1 MAFVGMHEGD
11 IAMKPGVL
19 FSVLLGLCFSVVAA
33 APVWCGIAG
42 RVDSV
47 SGSGTI
53 GKPGAQPRTLRAGDQ
68 LNEGDLLATGADSWV
83 LLEMVDGAAFTLRPN
98 TRLRIDAYVYSDTE
112 ASKDKSLLS
121 LIQGALR
128 AVTGAI
134 GALNRPGYAIATAT
148 ATVGIR
154 GTDHE
159 TAYYPP
165 GAAEAG
171 TEPGTYD
178 KVNEGETFIRS
189 PQGEIRVR
197 PGQAGFAHHRS
208 ERKPQILP
216 SVPAFYLHHAEIDR
230 RLVDRV
236 RAIREKHQQ
245 KLIRSRPQRAE
256 AISEGR
262 QRSLMEQRAH
272 REQMREERS
281 KHEHEREKEKKRQR
295 REKE

>member
-1 MAFVGMHEGD
+1 MTAR
-11 IAMKPGVL
+11 VL
-19 FSVLLGLCFSVVAA
+19 FSVLLGLCLSLVAA
-33 APVWCGIAG
+33 APVWSGIAG

-47 SGSGTI
+47 SGSATTGRL
-53 GKPGAQPRTLRAGDQ
+53 GAQPRPLRATDQ
-68 LNEGDLLATGADSWV
+68 LNEGDLLTTGADSWV
-83 LLEMVDGAAFTLRPN
+83 LLEMVDGATFTLRPN

-112 ASKDKSLLS
+112 ASKNKSLLS

-134 GALNRPGYAIATAT
+134 GALNRPGYTITTAT

-189 PQGEIRVR
+189 PQGEVRVR
-197 PGQAGFAHHRS
+197 PGQAGFAHHRAD
-208 ERKPQILP
+208 RKPQILP
-216 SVPAFYLHHAEIDR
+216 HVPAFYLRHAEIDR

-245 KLIRSRPQRAE
+245 KLLRSRPQRAE
-256 AISEGR
+256 AMPEGR
-262 QRSLMEQRAH
+262 QQNLIEQRAH
-272 REQMREERS
+272 REQMREERR
-281 KHEHEREKEKKRQR
+281 KHEHERGKEKERQR
-295 REKE
+295 HEKE

>member
-1 MAFVGMHEGD
+1 MT
-11 IAMKPGVL
+11 PRVL
-19 FSVLLGLCFSVVAA
+19 FSVLLGLCLSIVAA
-33 APVWCGIAG
+33 APVWSGIAG

-47 SGSGTI
+47 SGSATTGRL
-53 GKPGAQPRTLRAGDQ
+53 GAQPRPLRATDQ
-68 LNEGDLLATGADSWV
+68 LNEGDLLTTGADSWV
-83 LLEMVDGAAFTLRPN
+83 LLEMVDGATFTLRPN
-98 TRLRIDAYVYSDTE
+98 TRLRIDAYVYSDTQ
-112 ASKDKSLLS
+112 ASKNKSLLS

-134 GALNRPGYAIATAT
+134 GALNRQGYTITTAT

-189 PQGEIRVR
+189 PQGEVRVR
-197 PGQAGFAHHRS
+197 PGQAGFAHHRAD
-208 ERKPQILP
+208 RKPQILP
-216 SVPAFYLHHAEIDR
+216 HVPAFYLRHAEIDR

-245 KLIRSRPQRAE
+245 KLLRSRPQRAE
-256 AISEGR
+256 AMPEGR
-262 QRSLMEQRAH
+262 QQNLIEQRAH
-272 REQMREERS
+272 REQMREEHR
-281 KHEHEREKEKKRQR
+281 KHEREREKEKKRQR
-295 REKE
+295 HEKE